1 MITNADLLTFECRNN
16 FSARSQPAIVKDL
29 IDKECEKGFLSG
41 PYKIPPFKKYRVS
54 PLGLAEWKY
63 SKKKRL
69 ILDLSAPHDTYD
81 ISSINDLI
89 CKEECSLTYVK
100 IDDAIKVIRERGR
113 FSLCSKFDI
122 KSTFRQLGI
131 RKDQWHLFCI
141 KWDTQYY
148 FFNRLA
154 FGCRSSPIIFDHL
167 SRAICWIA
175 TNVFKVEFNFH
186 LLDDFLTIDRADS
199 YAEITMALMTTLF
212 KRLTIP
218 LAKHKVVGPCTVIEY
233 MGIILDTEKLEVGLP
248 QEKLI
253 RICQTDDA
261 ISAK

>member
-1 MITNADLLTFECRNN
+1 MSAVSEEKKWLEFIPFIENSPINVIKLRELLQTHPDIEFLNYVCNGIRDGFDTMITNADLLTFECRNN

-100 IDDAIKVIRERGR
+100 INDAIKVIRDLGR

-122 KSTFRQLGI
+122 
-131 RKDQWHLFCI
+131 
-141 KWDTQYY
+141 
-148 FFNRLA
+148 
-154 FGCRSSPIIFDHL
+154 
-167 SRAICWIA
+167 
-175 TNVFKVEFNFH
+175 E
-186 LLDDFLTIDRADS
+186 
-199 YAEITMALMTTLF
+199 
-212 KRLTIP
+212 
-218 LAKHKVVGPCTVIEY
+218 
-233 MGIILDTEKLEVGLP
+233 
-248 QEKLI
+248 
-253 RICQTDDA
+253 
-261 ISAK
+261 